1 MSTQV
6 HTFKRSCQVQR
17 LAVPIADA
25 MSAATNHMFVI
36 SHGPDEEWFTSEE
49 EAVDAAFDWS
59 VETGGDT
66 ITVSR
71 VHQGRT
77 FPHMEV
83 FA

>member
-1 MSTQV
+1 MS
-6 HTFKRSCQVQR
+6 F
-17 LAVPIADA
+17 I
-25 MSAATNHMFVI
+25 I
-36 SHGPDEEWFTSEE
+36 EHGLDQEWFNTEA

-59 VETGGDT
+59 VDLGGET

>member
-1 MSTQV
+1 M
-6 HTFKRSCQVQR
+6 TF
-17 LAVPIADA
+17 I
-25 MSAATNHMFVI
+25 I

>member
-1 MSTQV
+1 MS
-6 HTFKRSCQVQR
+6 F
-17 LAVPIADA
+17 I
-25 MSAATNHMFVI
+25 I
-36 SHGPDEEWFTSEE
+36 EHGPDQEWFNTEA

-59 VETGGDT
+59 VDLGGET